1 LIVTI
6 VFWLF
11 IAAMKWVTTVNPI
24 SPVYL
29 ILLCKLAL
37 IIASSYLYL
46 IHLSFVSLIL
56 SVIWGSVLPECIATW
71 TNSFKIVFFS
81 IFGFILP

>member
-11 IAAMKWVTTVNPI
+11 IAAMKWVTIVNPI

-46 IHLSFVSLIL
+46 IHLNFVNLIL
-56 SVIWGSVLPECIATW
+56 SVI
-71 TNSFKIVFFS
+71 
-81 IFGFILP
+81 